1 MKIIRRLWRLVS
13 PGWLRVSGVTLLG
26 TVTVL
31 ADVGLL
37 ATGAYLLSRAA
48 LRPPV
53 SALMLAVVGV
63 RFFALA
69 RAVARYAERLAA
81 HGAAFAGL
89 TGMRVALFRA
99 LEPLAPAR
107 LLQYRSGDLL
117 RCLGADVE
125 TLDDFFLRVL
135 APPAVA
141 LAVLPVLLVFLGRF
155 APRLA
160 WIFAAFYLA
169 GAVAIPGLVGRL
181 GRGLDRRA
189 VDTRAALHAH
199 LADHLQGLSELL
211 VFDREGRSRERAAA
225 LSGEL
230 ARLQAR
236 QASLAGLGD
245 ALAGLTAN
253 MALWTVLA
261 AVVPVVL
268 GGELAGT
275 ALAAVTLAA
284 LGGFEA
290 VAALPGVF
298 PRLETSLAAGERLFS
313 VLDAQPAV
321 AGRAEATPAERA
333 EAAPAERSRYDLQV
347 EGLRF
352 RYEQAGPWVLDGLNL
367 ALPEGG
373 RVALVGPSGAG
384 KTTLVH
390 LLLRFWDY
398 TEGSLRLGGREL
410 REQDPEEVRRLF
422 AVVSQRTHVFHATIR
437 ENLRL
442 ARPSASEADLV
453 EAARAAQ
460 LHTFIQ
466 NLPQGYDTVVGE
478 DGAKL
483 SGGQRQRLAIAR
495 ALLKGAPFL
504 ILDEATSGLDPLTE
518 RELLQDVDRLAAE
531 RTLLVITHR
540 LVGLAALDEILVLQ
554 AGRVVECGCERDL
567 LRADGLYRRLWERQH
582 PLAGVFA
589 PRDAPRHMPS

>member
-1 MKIIRRLWRLVS
+1 MKTFRRLWRLVV
-13 PGWLRVSGVTLLG
+13 PGWPRVSGVTLLG
-26 TVTVL
+26 AATVF
-31 ADVGLL
+31 ANVGLL

-69 RAVARYAERLAA
+69 RAVARYAERLTA

-89 TGMRVALFRA
+89 TRMRVALYQA

-117 RCLGADVE
+117 RRLGADVE
-125 TLDDFFLRVL
+125 TLDDFYLRAL

-141 LAVLPVLLVFLGRF
+141 LAVLPVLFVFLGRF
-155 APRLA
+155 ASRLA
-160 WIFAAFYLA
+160 WVFAAFYLV
-169 GAVAIPGLVGRL
+169 GAVGVPVAVGLL
-181 GRGLDRRA
+181 ERGLNRRA
-189 VDTRAALHAH
+189 VETRAALHAH

-211 VFDREGRSRERAAA
+211 VFDGEGRSRERAAA

-230 ARLQAR
+230 ARLQVR

-245 ALAGLTAN
+245 AFTGLTAN
-253 MALWTVLA
+253 LALWAVLA
-261 AVVPVVL
+261 AAAPLVL
-268 GGELAGT
+268 GGRLAGT
-275 ALAAVTLAA
+275 ALAAVALAA

-290 VAALPGVF
+290 VAALSGVF
-298 PRLETSLAAGERLFS
+298 PRLEASLAAGERVFS
-313 VLDAQPAV
+313 VLDTPPAV
-321 AGRAEATPAERA
+321 AERA
-333 EAAPAERSRYDLQV
+333 EGTPVGRSRDRVRPTMTGTVPPGPPRHDLVV

-352 RYEQAGPWVLDGLNL
+352 RYDPAGPWVLDGLSL
-367 ALPEGG
+367 AVPEGG

-398 TEGSLRLGGREL
+398 TEGSIRLGGREL
-410 REQDPEEVRRLF
+410 REQDPEGVRRLF
-422 AVVSQRTHVFHATIR
+422 AVVSQRTHVFHATLR

-442 ARPSASEADLV
+442 ARPGANDAELV

-460 LHTFIQ
+460 LHAFIQ
-466 NLPQGYDTVVGE
+466 ALPQGYDTVVGE
-478 DGAKL
+478 DGGKL

-518 RELLQDVDRLAAE
+518 RELLQDIYRLAAG

-554 AGRVVECGCERDL
+554 GGRVVERGSERDL

-582 PLAGVFA
+582 PLARV
-589 PRDAPRHMPS
+589 